1 MQPTPWTSSQI
12 IHLHLHA
19 PRQPAFGDRC
29 NGCGVCCASEPCPLG
44 MVISRRT
51 HGRCSALVWHAPQ
64 QRYRCTLAL
73 LPGSAV
79 PARWRW
85 AARLKARLAQHFISA
100 GAGCDS
106 RATSHPL

>member
-1 MQPTPWTSSQI
+1 VQWLRRVLRQRALPAGNGDQPP
-12 IHLHLHA
+12 
-19 PRQPAFGDRC
+19 
-29 NGCGVCCASEPCPLG
+29 
-44 MVISRRT
+44 T